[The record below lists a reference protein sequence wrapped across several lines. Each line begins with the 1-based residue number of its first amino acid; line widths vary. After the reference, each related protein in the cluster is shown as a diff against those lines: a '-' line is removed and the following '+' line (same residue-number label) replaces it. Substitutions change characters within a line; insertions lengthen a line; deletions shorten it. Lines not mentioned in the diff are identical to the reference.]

1 MLGHDGLPA
10 RRWPSKALRS
20 FSENVIFI
28 WARFV
33 YDGGRMVVNA
43 NRARRTARGVE
54 RALAPRAL
62 RLAELHAQRT
72 QEHEALL
79 RAARR
84 VFVRKGYAQTR
95 VEDILAEAGIST
107 RAFYRF
113 HASKGELFL
122 ELFDRANTAAM
133 QRLREHVARHDDA
146 PSRLDAYV
154 AATLDLAYEPRLK
167 RETSLFSEV
176 PAELTAQHAP
186 DVAACRQQLVSVLHE
201 IIAEGRASGSFPDAD
216 PDVDAWSLHGAL
228 GATLTRVLQAEPPP
242 RRAPLERR
250 LRRFCRAALGAR

>member
-1 MLGHDGLPA
+1 MA
-10 RRWPSKALRS
+10 
-20 FSENVIFI
+20 
-28 WARFV
+28 
-33 YDGGRMVVNA
+33 VNG
-43 NRARRTARGVE
+43 NRARATSRGVA

-62 RLAELHAQRT
+62 RLAELHARRT

-79 RAARR
+79 RVARR

-122 ELFDRANTAAM
+122 ELFDRANAAAM
-133 QRLREHVARHDDA
+133 QRLHERVALHDDA

-176 PAELTAQHAP
+176 PAELTAQHAAEI
-186 DVAACRQQLVSVLHE
+186 AACREGLVSVLRE
-201 IIAEGRASGSFPDAD
+201 IVAAGHASGAFPDAD

-228 GATLTRVLQAEPPP
+228 GATLTRVLHAEPQP
-242 RRAPLERR
+242 RRPTLERR
-250 LRRFCRAALGAR
+250 LRRFCRAALGAG